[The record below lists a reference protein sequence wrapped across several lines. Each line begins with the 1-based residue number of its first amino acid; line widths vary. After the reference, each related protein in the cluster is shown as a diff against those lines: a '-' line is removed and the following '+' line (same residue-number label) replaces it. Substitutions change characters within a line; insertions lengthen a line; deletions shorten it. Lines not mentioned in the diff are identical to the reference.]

1 MKKLILLLYLL
12 FVGMFYAFSTI
23 NDAQREL
30 LRQLEVAKH
39 DTSRLNILDELVEMN
54 KQQPKARAYY
64 ADELLKEAELQ
75 KNSTFQCK
83 AYLYFIFI
91 EFNKQNM
98 QEVKAWMQKLELL
111 ARREKLYD
119 IMWQGQQCY
128 IELLVLD
135 EEYELAERETQKM
148 LKEAEELNSAYGQ
161 IIADICLAGVYQTT
175 FRRQEITEVLEHAFT
190 LSLKI
195 DNELTRT
202 EIISYLIAHYRNIKN
217 NSQWLKYL
225 KIKEEWIKSL
235 IQKHP
240 QRKNALK
247 GDLLTIYL
255 SYMRYYA
262 LRNQLDLARRYKQLA
277 DECYIDEYAA
287 YKFSYYLELA
297 VYYQVTGELEKALE
311 AIDRVLDV
319 LKSKSR
325 KDYCAILLM
334 KGELLGEMGRYEEA
348 LAAKKELLL
357 AKDSLL
363 VSVYHKQI
371 EQLNE
376 SYNIDS
382 ARLMRS
388 RVQSWFKLVVL
399 CVIVLLI
406 AILLYFAVRYYYI
419 QRCLNKSEKKIRKIA
434 ADVDRA
440 VRAKERF
447 LANMSYAIRR
457 PLGEVVRH
465 SLLLASDE
473 PIDEAR
479 REKIV
484 HTITDTSAQL
494 IALVNNILD
503 LSRLEAGKMKFSVS
517 EIEVKYLILDVIGI
531 AAVKDIQFNSAVP
544 EHAKVN
550 IDGMQLRQILNSLL
564 ALADKAVFL
573 RIDLEQSNGKF
584 FVVTVTNTALASA
597 EPTQEVIIRN
607 EINRMIIE
615 HFGGLYEVRSGFIR
629 FTLKI

>member
-12 FVGMFYAFSTI
+12 FAGMFSAFSTI
-23 NDAQREL
+23 NDVQREL
-30 LRQLEVAKH
+30 LRQLEVAGH
-39 DTSRLNILDELVEMN
+39 DTSRLNILDELVEIN

-64 ADELLKEAELQ
+64 AGELLKEAELQ

-98 QEVKAWMQKLELL
+98 QGVKSWMQKLELL

-148 LKEAEELNSAYGQ
+148 LKEAEGLNSAYGQ
-161 IIADICLAGVYQTT
+161 IIADICLSGIYQTT
-175 FRRQEITEVLEHAFT
+175 FREQEVPKVLEHAFT
-190 LSLKI
+190 LSSKI
-195 DNELTRT
+195 DNELTTT
-202 EIISYLIAHYRNIKN
+202 EIISYLVAHYRNMGN
-217 NSQWLKYL
+217 DAQWLKYL
-225 KIKEEWIKSL
+225 KIKEKWIKSL
-235 IQKHP
+235 IRKHP
-240 QRKNALK
+240 QRKNALN

-262 LRNQLDLARRYKQLA
+262 LRNQLDLAKQYKRLA
-277 DECYIDEYAA
+277 DEYYIDEYAA
-287 YKFSYYLELA
+287 YRFSYYLELT
-297 VYYQVTGELEKALE
+297 VYYQATGELEKALE
-311 AIDRVLDV
+311 TLDRVLDI
-319 LKSKSR
+319 LRDRSR
-325 KDYCAILLM
+325 KDYCTVLLM

-363 VSVYHKQI
+363 LTVYSKQI

-376 SYNIDS
+376 SYTIDS
-382 ARLMRS
+382 ALLTRS
-388 RVQSWFKLVVL
+388 RMQSWLKLVVL

-419 QRCLNKSEKKIRKIA
+419 QRCLNRSEKKIRKIA

-447 LANMSYAIRR
+447 LANMSYAIRI

-484 HTITDTSAQL
+484 HIITDTSTQL

-517 EIEVKYLILDVIGI
+517 EIDVKYLIQDVVGA
-531 AAVKDIQFNSAVP
+531 AAVKDIQFNSVIP
-544 EHAKVN
+544 KYGKVN

-564 ALADKAVFL
+564 VLADEAVFL
-573 RIDLEQSNGKF
+573 RIDLEQPDGKF

>member
-12 FVGMFYAFSTI
+12 FAGMFYAFSTI
-23 NDAQREL
+23 NDVQREL
-30 LRQLEVAKH
+30 LRQLEVAGH
-39 DTSRLNILDELVEMN
+39 DTSRLNILDELVEIN
-54 KQQPKARAYY
+54 KQQPKTRAYY
-64 ADELLKEAELQ
+64 AGELLKEAELQ

-91 EFNKQNM
+91 EFNKQNR
-98 QEVKAWMQKLELL
+98 QELKSWMQKLELL
-111 ARREKLYD
+111 ARREQLYD

-135 EEYELAERETQKM
+135 EEYELAERKTQKM
-148 LKEAEELNSAYGQ
+148 LKEAEELNRAYGQ
-161 IIADICLAGVYQTT
+161 IIADICLAGIYQTT
-175 FRRQEITEVLEHAFT
+175 FRGQEVTEALEHAFT
-190 LSLKI
+190 LSSKI

-225 KIKEEWIKSL
+225 KIKEMWVKSL

-247 GDLLTIYL
+247 GDLLMIYL

-262 LRNQLDLARRYKQLA
+262 LQNQLDLAGQYKQLA
-277 DECYIDEYAA
+277 DEYYIDKYVA
-287 YKFSYYLELA
+287 YRFSYYMELT
-297 VYYQVTGELEKALE
+297 VYYQATEEFGKALE
-311 AIDRVLDV
+311 ALDQVLGI
-319 LKSKSR
+319 LKSRSK
-325 KDYCAILLM
+325 KDYCAALLM
-334 KGELLGEMGRYEEA
+334 KGKLLGKMGRYEEA
-348 LAAKKELLL
+348 LETEKELLL
-357 AKDSLL
+357 VKDSLL
-363 VSVYHKQI
+363 ITVYNKQI
-371 EQLNE
+371 GQLNE
-376 SYNIDS
+376 SYTIDS
-382 ARLMRS
+382 ALLMRS
-388 RVQSWFKLVVL
+388 RIQSWLKLAVL

-419 QRCLNKSEKKIRKIA
+419 QRCLHKSEKKIRKIA
-434 ADVDRA
+434 KDVDRA
-440 VRAKERF
+440 IRVKERF
-447 LANMSYAIRR
+447 LTNMSYAIRI

-465 SLLLASDE
+465 SLVLASDE

-484 HTITDTSAQL
+484 HIISDRSTQL

-503 LSRLEAGKMKFSVS
+503 LSRLEAGKMTFSIS
-517 EIEVKYLILDVIGI
+517 EIDVKYLIQDVIEVAG
-531 AAVKDIQFNSAVP
+531 VKDIQFNSAIP
-544 EHAKVN
+544 EYGKVN
-550 IDGMQLRQILNSLL
+550 IDGMQLRQVLNSLL
-564 ALADKAVFL
+564 VQADEAVFL
-573 RIDLEQSNGKF
+573 RIDLEQSGGKF